1 MAGDAIANNKSALSA
16 RGYLRANNDKLQR
29 TQGEL
34 SSGSQVSD
42 PSKQPAK
49 AAVYA
54 QIKSQI
60 RGLGAASQNIAQAE
74 ALLQFVA
81 GALSS
86 SQEILT
92 DMYATTIKANTDLLS
107 DKDREIVDADLQ
119 SKLEQIKRN
128 SEVSWGD
135 TPLLTGG
142 VGAASFIV
150 PPSSGTAATS
160 GFVLGAVDADSIN
173 VDFSGSTY
181 IVSLS
186 VGGQLFKG
194 TATPGVSAG
203 ASGSVTLTSSI
214 DPGTHLTIPNVGFL
228 AGATEIATA
237 ESIKTATG
245 INTGLPVQYIPSASM
260 TKTNADAA
268 ITSIQAGSGTKVG
281 YHFLTYGTDG
291 TNAIFKWQDSQSV
304 ITTTVPITDLV
315 TKFSVGPSSTAT
327 AFNGIFSLN
336 DGTKLTLANFDLTQL
351 NTFPGAISY
360 VQAGT
365 ARTLNI
371 QSGEDPYQIARLQFT
386 SASIAGLGLAGINTL
401 SIDNARTAGIAIKQ
415 AIDLI
420 ATQIGNVGG
429 FKAQLNYTGRNVD
442 VLVENQTSAV
452 SEIADTDIPKALIDT
467 QKYEALVDLS
477 TTGVFN
483 SLKKTEKLVD
493 LVKRVRGA

>member
-1 MAGDAIANNKSALSA
+1 MGSDAIGNNTSATSA
-16 RGYLRANNDKLQR
+16 RGYLRTNNDKLQK

-42 PSKQPAK
+42 PSQKPAK

-60 RGLGAASQNIAQAE
+60 RSLNAASQNIAQAE
-74 ALLQFVA
+74 SLLQFVA

-86 SQEILT
+86 TQEILT
-92 DMYATTIKANTDLLS
+92 DIYAITIQANTGLLS
-107 DKDREIVDADLQ
+107 DQDREIVNADLQ
-119 SKLEQIKRN
+119 SKLEQVKRN
-128 SEVSWGD
+128 SEVTWGD
-135 TPLLTGG
+135 TQLLTGG
-142 VGAASFIV
+142 VGAGSFIA
-150 PPSSGTAATS
+150 PPATGTSATS
-160 GFVLGAVDADSIN
+160 GFVLGSVDASSIN

-194 TATPGVSAG
+194 TATPGVSGG
-203 ASGSVTLTSSI
+203 ALGSVSLTSTI
-214 DPGTHLTIPNVGFL
+214 DPGTRLTIPNVGFL
-228 AGATEIATA
+228 GGETEAVIA
-237 ESIKTATG
+237 ESIRTATG
-245 INTGLPVQYIPSASM
+245 LNTGTPVQYIPSASM
-260 TKTNADAA
+260 TKANADAA
-268 ITSIQAGSGTKVG
+268 ITNIQPGSGNRLG

-304 ITTTVPITDLV
+304 ISTTIPIADLV
-315 TKFSVGPSSTAT
+315 TKFSTGPSSTAA
-327 AFNGIFSLN
+327 AFNGIVSLN

-351 NTFPGAISY
+351 TTFPGAISY

-365 ARTLNI
+365 TRTLNI
-371 QSGEDPYQIARLQFT
+371 QSGDDPYQIATLQFS
-386 SASIAGLGLAGINTL
+386 SATIAGLGLAGIDTL
-401 SIDNARTAGIAIKQ
+401 SIDNARAAGIAIKQ
-415 AIDLI
+415 AIELV
-420 ATQIGNVGG
+420 ASQIGNIGG
-429 FKAQLNYTGRNVD
+429 FKAQLNYTGRNVAI
-442 VLVENQTSAV
+442 LVENQSAAL